1 MKIALRRVSGAR
13 LAMAVV
19 AAVLLM
25 ALLAAPAMAAPAATS
40 LTASPN
46 LTIVD
51 VGDSPTISAV
61 LTDTD
66 TMLPVDGQT
75 LWLEQAS
82 SSGGP
87 WSSINA

>member
-1 MKIALRRVSGAR
+1 MVIA
-13 LAMAVV
+13 

-25 ALLAAPAMAAPAATS
+25 LLLAAPAMAAPAATS

-51 VGDSPTISAV
+51 LGDSPTSTPCC
-61 LTDTD
+61 LDTGS
-66 TMLPVDGQT
+66 MLPIGGET
-75 LWLEQAS
+75 LWVEQAS

-87 WSSINA
+87 WSCSTS